1 MRRLALAVGILA
13 LLAALAVA
21 EEAGETLPWE
31 VKVARLAA
39 FEPGARGAAV
49 VTLVFRE
56 RGVYGATFRLR
67 TYAGRGGEVATLAK
81 GVLKVDIYEPGAYN
95 VTLEG
100 AVPSDVV
107 CGAPV
112 YVEGY
117 VLGEGESSYAVVR
130 GEQRPF
136 IVYYNLYVG
145 VACPSAVYA
154 CAALVRELGGADAV
168 AGLLEEHRQLK
179 AKVGSLEAQ
188 LGSLAADA
196 QALREENAKLRSELE
211 MARRQLEE
219 ALAKKSQLEVQLEAA
234 RGEAARLQQLLDAE
248 RARSRQLQ
256 VLAYGLAAAAVAAAA
271 VAVLLA
277 AKRRVA

>member
-1 MRRLALAVGILA
+1 MRRLALAVGVLA
-13 LLAALAVA
+13 LLAALALA
-21 EEAGETLPWE
+21 EETGETLPWE

-39 FEPGARGAAV
+39 FEPGARGAAA

-56 RGVYGATFRLR
+56 RGVYGALFALR
-67 TYAGRGGEVATLAK
+67 TYAGRGEVATLAK
-81 GVLKVDIYEPGAYN
+81 GELEINIYEPGAYN

-117 VLGEGESSYAVVR
+117 VMGAGESSYAVVR
-130 GEQRPF
+130 GEQHPF
-136 IVYYNLYVG
+136 IVYYNLYVDA
-145 VACPSAVYA
+145 ACPSAVYA
-154 CAALVRELGGADAV
+154 CAALVRELGGAEAV
-168 AGLLEEHRQLK
+168 AGLLGECRQLK

-196 QALREENAKLRSELE
+196 QRLREENAKLRSELG

-248 RARSRQLQ
+248 RARSRQLET
-256 VLAYGLAAAAVAAAA
+256 LAYGLAAAAVAAAA
-271 VAVLLA
+271 AAVLLA
-277 AKRRVA
+277 AKKRAP

>member
-1 MRRLALAVGILA
+1 MRRLALAVGVLA
-13 LLAALAVA
+13 LLAALALA

-31 VKVARLAA
+31 VRVARLAA

-49 VTLVFRE
+49 VTLVFKE
-56 RGVYGATFRLR
+56 RGVYGALFALR
-67 TYAGRGGEVATLAK
+67 TYAGRGEVATLAK
-81 GVLKVDIYEPGAYN
+81 GALKVDIYEPGAYN

-100 AVPSDVV
+100 VVPSDVV

-136 IVYYNLYVG
+136 VVYYNLYVG

-154 CAALVRELGGADAV
+154 GAALVRELGGAEAV
-168 AGLLEEHRQLK
+168 AGLLSECRQLK

-196 QALREENAKLRSELE
+196 QALREENAKLRSELD

-234 RGEAARLQQLLDAE
+234 RGEAARLRQLLDAE
-248 RARSRQLQ
+248 RARSRQLET
-256 VLAYGLAAAAVAAAA
+256 LAYGLAAAAAT
-271 VAVLLA
+271 VAVLAAVLA
-277 AKRRVA
+277 AKRRAA

>member
-1 MRRLALAVGILA
+1 MRRLVLAVGVLA
-13 LLAALAVA
+13 LLAALAPA
-21 EEAGETLPWE
+21 QETLPWE
-31 VKVARLAA
+31 VRVAKLAG
-39 FEPGARGAAV
+39 FEPGSRGAAV
-49 VTLVFRE
+49 VTVTIKE

-67 TYAGRGGEVATLAK
+67 TYAREGGGLAVATLAK
-81 GVLKVDIYEPGAYN
+81 GELKVDIYEPGAYN

-100 AVPSDVV
+100 GVPDGVV

-117 VLGEGESSYAVVR
+117 VFGEGESSHAVVG

-136 IVYYNLYVG
+136 VVYYNLYVD

-154 CAALVRELGGADAV
+154 GAALVRELGGAEAV
-168 AGLLEEHRQLK
+168 AGLLEEYRQLK

-256 VLAYGLAAAAVAAAA
+256 TLAYGLAAAAAAAA
-271 VAVLLA
+271 AAAVLLA

>member
-21 EEAGETLPWE
+21 ETEETLPWE
-31 VKVARLAA
+31 VRVTRLAA
-39 FEPGARGAAV
+39 FELGARGAAA
-49 VTLVFRE
+49 VTVIIKE
-56 RGVYGATFRLR
+56 RGVYGALFALR
-67 TYAGRGGEVATLAK
+67 TYAGKGEVATLAR
-81 GVLKVDIYEPGAYN
+81 GELEINIYEPGAYN

-100 AVPSDVV
+100 VVPDGVV

-117 VLGEGESSYAVVR
+117 VMGAGERSYAVVR
-130 GEQRPF
+130 GEREPF

-154 CAALVRELGGADAV
+154 CAALVRELGGAEAV
-168 AGLLEEHRQLK
+168 AGLLGECRQLK
-179 AKVGSLEAQ
+179 ARVGLLEAQ

-196 QALREENAKLRSELE
+196 RALREESAKLRSELE

-219 ALAKKSQLEVQLEAA
+219 ALARSSRLEVQLEAA
-234 RGEAARLQQLLDAE
+234 RGEAARLRQLLDAE
-248 RARSRQLQ
+248 RARSRQMET
-256 VLAYGLAAAAVAAAA
+256 LAHALAAAAAAAA
-271 VAVLLA
+271 AAALLA
-277 AKRRVA
+277 AKRRRAT